1 MWVGLLTKWALKL
14 KKERMGT
21 MNTKKKVHR
30 TFKYK
35 AVVSKTTAA
44 HAEQWLWRCQQLYNL
59 ALEQRILAYK
69 QFGVSLHYQHQSAE
83 LPTFKK
89 EFPEFAQVGS
99 QVLQNVLERLEKA
112 FQHFYGKCKKGEQG
126 GFPRFKPRCRYDT
139 FTLKTSGWMLNENY
153 LTVSKVGI
161 FKLILSRPIEG
172 TIKTVSIHRDGCGDW
187 WVCFSCIVD
196 ARKYPEQEKGIVGID
211 VGLNHFCVDSDPES
225 PPIANP
231 RYYGKLKAK
240 LRKQHRVVSRR
251 KKGSNR
257 RRKAVKRLAKT
268 HRQIANMRLDFLHK
282 IANHYVLNY
291 SEIHV
296 EALKIKNMIKNRHLS
311 MPIQDAS
318 WGLFFELLE
327 YKAEEA
333 GRQLLKVNPRGTS
346 QKCSDCGEIVS
357 KTLAVRI
364 HSCKACGLDIDR
376 DENAARNI
384 KAG

>member
-1 MWVGLLTKWALKL
+1 M
-14 KKERMGT
+14 R
-21 MNTKKKVHR
+21 KKKTESEASKASMVR

-35 AVVSKTTAA
+35 AVVSQTTAA

-59 ALEQRILAYK
+59 ALEQRILAFR
-69 QFGVSLHYQHQSAE
+69 QFGVRLNYNAQSAE

-99 QVLQNVLERLEKA
+99 QVLQDVLERLEKA
-112 FQHFYGKCKKGEQG
+112 FQHFYGKLRKGEKG
-126 GFPRFKPRCRYDT
+126 GFPRFKARSRYDT
-139 FTLKTSGWMLNENY
+139 FTLKSAGWKLEDNY

-172 TIKTVSIHRDGCGDW
+172 KIKTVSIHRDGCGDW
-187 WVCFSCIVD
+187 WVCFSCVVD
-196 ARKYPEQEKGIVGID
+196 AREYPEPTKGTVGID
-211 VGLNHFCVDSDPES
+211 VGLKHFCVDSDPDSE
-225 PPIANP
+225 PIANP
-231 RYYGKLKAK
+231 RYYRKLKAK
-240 LRKQHRVVSRR
+240 LRRQQRVVSRR

-282 IANHYVLNY
+282 VANHYVLNY

-296 EALKIKNMIKNRHLS
+296 EALKIKNMVKNRHLS
-311 MPIQDAS
+311 MSIQDAS

-333 GRQLLKVNPRGTS
+333 GRQLVKVNPRGTS
-346 QKCSDCGEIVS
+346 QKCSGCGEIVP

>member
-1 MWVGLLTKWALKL
+1 MSKEAKEKKL
-14 KKERMGT
+14 
-21 MNTKKKVHR
+21 VYR

-35 AVVSKTTAA
+35 AVVSQTTAA

-59 ALEQRILAYK
+59 ALEQRILAYR
-69 QFGVSLHYQHQSAE
+69 QFGVNLNFYSQSAE
-83 LPTFKK
+83 LPAFKK
-89 EFPEFAQVGS
+89 AFPEFAQVGS
-99 QVLQNVLERLEKA
+99 QVLQDVLERLEKA
-112 FQHFYGKCKKGEQG
+112 FQHFYGKRKKGEKG
-126 GFPRFKPRCRYDT
+126 GFPRFKARSRYDT
-139 FTLKTSGWMLNENY
+139 FTLKTAGWKLNENY

-172 TIKTVSIHRDGCGDW
+172 KIKTVSIHRDGCGDW
-187 WVCFSCIVD
+187 WVCFSCVVD
-196 ARKYPEQEKGIVGID
+196 AREYPEPTNGVVGID
-211 VGLNHFCVDSDPES
+211 VGLKHFCVDSDPDSE
-225 PPIANP
+225 PIANP
-231 RYYGKLKAK
+231 RYYRKLKAK
-240 LRKQHRVVSRR
+240 LRRQQRVVSRR

-282 IANHYVLNY
+282 VANHYVLNY

-296 EALKIKNMIKNRHLS
+296 EALKIKNMVKNRHLS
-311 MPIQDAS
+311 MSIQDAS
-318 WGLFFELLE
+318 WGLFFGLLE

-333 GRQLLKVNPRGTS
+333 GRQLVKVNPRGTS
-346 QKCSDCGEIVS
+346 QKCSGCGEIVP